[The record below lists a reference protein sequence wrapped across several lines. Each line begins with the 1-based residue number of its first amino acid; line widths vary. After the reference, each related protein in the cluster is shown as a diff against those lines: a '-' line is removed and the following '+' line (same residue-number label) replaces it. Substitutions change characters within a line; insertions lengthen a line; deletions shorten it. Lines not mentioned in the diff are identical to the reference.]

1 MTKCADSNS
10 VFKSTGFRYS
20 TTIAKIEKIKIS
32 KRLDGGCRSRGHSFV
47 SRLDSFHAVD
57 VLEVGDDIGE
67 GSEVDLE
74 VAHPRKNN
82 VEVSVGDG
90 EVVADQELL
99 GTDELVV
106 NVLQLRSGLVAI
118 VLRKFGSEGWVE
130 ERPDG
135 SMQLG
140 GDVGQSVLHHVSLR
154 SAISGGDFGGTGG
167 MVGTAF
173 EISMLE

>member
-1 MTKCADSNS
+1 M
-10 VFKSTGFRYS
+10 
-20 TTIAKIEKIKIS
+20 
-32 KRLDGGCRSRGHSFV
+32 
-47 SRLDSFHAVD
+47 SRLDSLHAVD
-57 VLEVGDDIGE
+57 VLEEGPDIGK
-67 GSEVDLE
+67 GIKIYLE
-74 VAHPRKNN
+74 VAHPRKHD

-90 EVVADQELL
+90 EVVANQELL
-99 GTDELVV
+99 GTDELIV
-106 NVLQLRSGLVAI
+106 NVLQLRSGFVAI

-130 ERPDG
+130 ERSDG

-173 EISMLE
+173 EISMLESLLHELT